1 MEKLINDFSF
11 GLFIW
16 QVLIFVGL
24 IFLLKKFAWKPIL
37 DAVNDREEGIK
48 SALESAEN
56 ARKEMQNLQADNQRV
71 LQEARLERDNML
83 KEAREMKE
91 QMVADAKNEAQAQ
104 GQKMI
109 DQAKAAIETEKN
121 AAMADLKLQVST
133 LSLNIAEK
141 LLKEELSNKEAQT
154 KLVEK
159 MLGDVKLN

>member
-16 QVLIFVGL
+16 QVVIFVGL

-37 DAVNDREEGIK
+37 DAVNEREQGIK
-48 SALESAEN
+48 NALESAES
-56 ARKEMQNLQADNQRV
+56 ARNEMQNLQADNQRI
-71 LQEARLERDNML
+71 LQEARAERDAML
-83 KEAREMKE
+83 KDAREMKE
-91 QMVADAKNEAQAQ
+91 KMVADAKSEAQEQ

-109 DQAKAAIETEKN
+109 EQAKAAIESEKN
-121 AAMADLKLQVST
+121 AAMADLKAQVAT
-133 LSLNIAEK
+133 LSLSIAEK
-141 LLKEELSNKEAQT
+141 VLKDELSNKESQT